1 MYNLETDELEGV
13 LQFGTPMNAKKTPQ
27 KLIQGATQNDMYELN
42 RMAMTDDAPKF
53 SESQAIGLCIKWL
66 KRFRK
71 DIKWLLSFSDGKEG
85 NVGTIYQATNW
96 KYYGYNISNSFFDLD
111 GTIMHKV
118 TSWHR
123 HREGRT
129 CGRTER
135 EILCEMYDNVSVI
148 YSKQHIYIFPLVK
161 GLQPMREECEYPK
174 HNDEPKIIKR
184 DWIKKDGVIVKKVVD

>member
-1 MYNLETDELEGV
+1 MHNLETDELEGV

-118 TSWHR
+118 TS
-123 HREGRT
+123 
-129 CGRTER
+129 
-135 EILCEMYDNVSVI
+135 
-148 YSKQHIYIFPLVK
+148 
-161 GLQPMREECEYPK
+161 
-174 HNDEPKIIKR
+174 
-184 DWIKKDGVIVKKVVD
+184 